1 MRHFKVVQ
9 LAVAALALI
18 CSASVEAAAP
28 ASRHGKVY
36 LQFAHPG
43 RRHAH
48 SNASGGGAGHHHLTA
63 LVGDRESGLGFYPPA
78 RPYYPSVWREP
89 RRNAVRDS
97 IESQAVYS
105 YYGFGGGVPGEQ
117 HAHTVFSPVDG
128 YGTPFFAGYYGP
140 AGDPDEDRDLFGTPY
155 RD

>member
-1 MRHFKVVQ
+1 MRHFKMVR
-9 LAVAALALI
+9 LAVTALALM
-18 CSASVEAAAP
+18 SAVPVLAASAP
-28 ASRHGKVY
+28 AHHRQTYLRFSHTGLHYAHTNGSRH
-36 LQFAHPG
+36 
-43 RRHAH
+43 
-48 SNASGGGAGHHHLTA
+48 GAGHHHLTA

-78 RPYYPSVWREP
+78 RHYYPSTWREP
-89 RRNAVRDS
+89 RRNAIREA

-105 YYGFGGGVPGEQ
+105 YFGFGGGVPGER

-140 AGDPDEDRDLFGTPY
+140 AGDPDEDRGLFGNPY